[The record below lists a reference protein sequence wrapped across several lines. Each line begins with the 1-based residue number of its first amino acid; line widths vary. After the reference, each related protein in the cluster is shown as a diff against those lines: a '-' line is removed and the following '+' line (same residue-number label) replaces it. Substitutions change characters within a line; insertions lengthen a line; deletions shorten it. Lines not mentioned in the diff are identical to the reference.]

1 LKIREVMGSLDR
13 NTVAKALQEVQAQI
27 ETVVAADGS
36 FIV

>member
-13 NTVAKALQEVQAQI
+13 NTVAKAGKRFRSQI
-27 ETVVAADGS
+27 EAVVAADGS